1 MKRFLFIG
9 IAGLFLLTLMVSP
22 LFAAENFKVGIVY
35 MFKVLNESEAGKRA
49 KTDLELLIKSK
60 QSALEEKGKAIE
72 KLKAEMEKQASIIS
86 PEARK
91 AKEDE
96 MERLRRDSQRMI
108 DDSNV
113 ELQKRQRDIE
123 SAIVKEII
131 EVVNKIAQEEKYS
144 LILEL
149 GQAGVMFS
157 DKPTD
162 ITDKVIKKYNESKVK
177 SKK

>member
-9 IAGLFLLTLMVSP
+9 IIGLFMLTLVVSP
-22 LFAAENFKVGIVY
+22 LFAAENLKVGIVDL
-35 MFKVLNESEAGKRA
+35 FKVLNESETGKRA
-49 KTDLELLIKSK
+49 KTDLESLIKSK
-60 QSALEEKGKAIE
+60 QAALEEKGKALE
-72 KLKAEMEKQASIIS
+72 KLRAEMEKQASILS

-113 ELQKRQRDIE
+113 ELQKKQRDME
-123 SAIVKEII
+123 GAIIKEII

-144 LILEL
+144 LILEY
-149 GQAGVMFS
+149 GQAGVIFS
-157 DKPTD
+157 DKPID
-162 ITDKVIKKYNESKVK
+162 ITDKAIKKYNESKVK
-177 SKK
+177 PKK